1 MANPYITGTVGN
13 HFPIGALSSPFGN
26 IMRSSDERFSSVTQF
41 ILRAKKLAQPSA
53 EQVSKCCDVAVGE
66 GG

>member
-13 HFPIGALSSPFGN
+13 HFSIGALDSPFGN

-41 ILRAKKLAQPSA
+41 ISEGEKMSSALCRAS
-53 EQVSKCCDVAVGE
+53 EQVLRCGCG
-66 GG
+66 

>member
-13 HFPIGALSSPFGN
+13 HFSIGALASPFGN

-41 ILRAKKLAQPSA
+41 ILRAKK
-53 EQVSKCCDVAVGE
+53 
-66 GG
+66 